1 MVATTRRQFLRASLA
16 AAAALPLAG
25 AVTAFADDGPPLR
38 DGWEDNPAGAGPA
51 LAFKS
56 VFAPQRV
63 SDAPPPDVT
72 ARYVAVIDE
81 ASGQVLHGED
91 PHGRSGPASVTKIAT
106 ALITLEH
113 WGVDRLDEQV
123 PISIDGDAMAARGS
137 TVMGLQPGDELTVRT
152 LLYGLMLPSGND
164 AAEQLALTVGGER
177 QRFIDWMNQKVASLA
192 LGDTH
197 FVNPHGLDNR
207 QHYSSAYDLVMLGRE
222 GMRRPDSTFRDLAR
236 AQTFKGEGY
245 TFTNLN
251 RLLPIYPGAD
261 GVKIGYT
268 PTAGKTM
275 VASATRDGHRVY
287 VGLLHSADLPG
298 DSAALLDWAWSSFR
312 WA

>member
-16 AAAALPLAG
+16 LAAALPLGA
-25 AVTAFADDGPPLR
+25 AVTALADSGPPRR
-38 DGWEDNPAGAGPA
+38 DDWEADPVTEGPA
-51 LAFKS
+51 LAFR
-56 VFAPQRV
+56 AILPPAQLT
-63 SDAPPPDVT
+63 DTPPPAVT
-72 ARYVAVIDE
+72 ARYVAIVDE
-81 ASGQVLHGED
+81 ASGQVLHGQD
-91 PHGRSGPASVTKIAT
+91 PHARSGPASTTKIAT
-106 ALITLEH
+106 ALVTLEQ
-113 WGVDRLDEQV
+113 WGADRLDEQV
-123 PISIDGDAMAARGS
+123 PISVDGAAMAARGS
-137 TVMGLQPGDELTVRT
+137 TVMGLQPGDELTMRT

-177 QRFIDWMNQKVASLA
+177 QQFVDWMNAKVASLG

-197 FVNPHGLDNR
+197 FVNPHGLDNWL
-207 QHYSSAYDLVMLGRE
+207 HYSSAYDLVMLARQ
-222 GMRRPDSTFRDLAR
+222 GMLRRDSTFRDLAG
-236 AQTFKGEGY
+236 AQTYKGEGY

-268 PTAGKTM
+268 PKAGKTM

-287 VGLLHSADLPG
+287 VGLLRSDDLPG
-298 DSAALLDWAWSSFR
+298 DSVALLDWAWSTFR